1 MIIYSE
7 NTSANFN
14 YEILTKYEA
23 GIVLTGPEVKSI
35 KDNGVSLK
43 SAYVK
48 IMNNHEVYLLNA
60 HISKYKPAFSAQQNY
75 DPERSRKLLLNKK
88 EINKLLGRIE
98 QKGLTIVP
106 VKVYANDKNKIKIEI
121 ALARGKKLYDKK
133 RDMKEREEKQ
143 KASRAMKFGIY
154 D

>member
-1 MIIYSE
+1 MKIYSE
-7 NTSANFN
+7 NTTANFN

-35 KDNGVSLK
+35 KESGISLK
-43 SAYVK
+43 ASFVK
-48 IMNNHEVYLLNA
+48 IMNNKEVYLLNS

-98 QKGLTIVP
+98 QKGLTIIP
-106 VKVYANDKNKIKIEI
+106 TKVYSNDKKIKIEI

-133 RDMKEREEKQ
+133 KDMKEKEEKQ
-143 KASRAMKFGIY
+143 KANRAMKFGIY